1 MRLKILTIISALGL
15 MMMPV
20 KADVT
25 MALGV
30 IGNMADFNTSGSE
43 LDTFGRATPAA
54 LKNNETNSTSVSEGV
69 GYGSFFVEGILRE
82 DAASTIG
89 ITFGIE
95 HIPGTAQI
103 GSKSRTDTAST
114 ATDDGSDD
122 AGTYS
127 AKAEISDHTTFYIEP
142 TVYANENI
150 GLYLKGGVSQ
160 ITVTSLE
167 SLSQGDD
174 SSAYGNE
181 DVMGLMY
188 GVGIRARTPWGILI
202 KLEYA
207 ETDYGEVT
215 MDSTT
220 GNKNRITAEPEQ
232 QAVKLAIGY
241 QF

>member
-43 LDTFGRATPAA
+43 HDTFGRATPAA

-69 GYGSFFVEGILRE
+69 GYGSFFVEGLFIDE
-82 DAASTIG
+82 AFPVG